1 MTEGGMEGAF
11 LAQFQYLLAGFVAA
25 WVFYGLTPYKRPTP
39 FERIV
44 QALVYTAVVQLLT
57 TGITDAARFVG
68 WEWVGGFLLGPG
80 GVFVS
85 AILIGGGFAW
95 LVNRDYPHSW
105 LRNKLGLT
113 SQTARKCNWAD
124 AFDLDN
130 YEYIILNLKDGRR
143 LYGWPFYWPN
153 HHSDS
158 DDHFLLKDYAWLPNQ
173 GGEAPNFPE
182 IPLARDA
189 AILVA
194 SEAVDTVEFLF
205 DKTNGSPE
213 KGDPS

>member
-1 MTEGGMEGAF
+1 MTESGMEGAF

-39 FERIV
+39 FERVV

-68 WEWVGGFLLGPG
+68 WEWAGGFLLGSG
-80 GVFVS
+80 GIFVS

-95 LVNRDYPHSW
+95 LANRDYPHFW
-105 LRNKLGLT
+105 LRNTLGIT
-113 SQTARKCNWAD
+113 TQTARRCNWAD
-124 AFDLDN
+124 AFDSDV

-143 LYGWPFYWPN
+143 LFGRPSLWP
-153 HHSDS
+153 DS
-158 DDHFLLKDYAWLPNQ
+158 HAEDHFLMEHYAWLSDH
-173 GGEAPNFPE
+173 GENVPDLSG
-182 IPLARDA
+182 ISLSKDA
-189 AILVA
+189 QILVA
-194 SEAVDTVEFLF
+194 SEAVDTVEFFL
-205 DKTNGSPE
+205 DETNGLPK